1 MEPPWGAGEIFQKPL
16 ERVLGG
22 LLIIAEN
29 LPSGALLV
37 ELTDKLLQ
45 WQRCIE
51 TQWEAVHGGG
61 QWTSSEVSTTG
72 DPHKCQWQDQD
83 E

>member
-1 MEPPWGAGEIFQKPL
+1 MRKSNKLLQARHGTTLRCGAIFQKPL

-22 LLIIAEN
+22 LLIIADN
-29 LPSGALLV
+29 LPSGGLLV

-51 TQWEAVHGGG
+51 TQWEAVHRGGSG
-61 QWTSSEVSTTG
+61 
-72 DPHKCQWQDQD
+72 PHQK
-83 E
+83 